1 MRGKSW
7 VLNVFLLSSLLNE
20 EQLISLSELAWP
32 HFNTEKRKKK
42 YRTEQNLLYFCQQR
56 GEGQL
61 VILQTFWLNVLLPL
75 ICEVWDILWQEGE
88 IDLAYLSKGCE
99 THFRISL
106 QRLRSFQSKDFK
118 ASEAPL
124 GDFMP

>member
-1 MRGKSW
+1 M
-7 VLNVFLLSSLLNE
+7 LNE

-32 HFNTEKRKKK
+32 HFNTEKREKKN
-42 YRTEQNLLYFCQQR
+42 TEQNKTFCISASR
-56 GEGQL
+56 GVKDKL

-75 ICEVWDILWQEGE
+75 ICEVWDILLQEGE